1 MLFVRL
7 KQRDWDNRDTCIC
20 GKMSNFAAGKQ
31 KIIRYE
37 ENQGNRWAAPADG
50 GTGRGTGRAFSDAL
64 RL

>member
-1 MLFVRL
+1 
-7 KQRDWDNRDTCIC
+7 
-20 GKMSNFAAGKQ
+20 MSNFAAGKQ